1 MKHKSLAMFALNYGI
16 LIMLIALVVFFSF
29 ASPNFM
35 TVGTMI
41 TILKQIMI
49 IGIVSI
55 GGAFVILTGGIDLS
69 VGSVAAVSA
78 VTAAILMQ
86 SGMPVLL
93 ACLLTIVI
101 AAVYGVINGL
111 LITRVAVPP
120 LIATLATMTSLR
132 GLAFIVTGGL
142 PVFGFSDT
150 FGRFAADSFL
160 GLPYPVILLLLLWL
174 FAIWFLSR
182 TTMGR
187 YIYGVGSNEEASRL
201 SGINVPQVKIFTYMV
216 SGLLAGIAGLV
227 LLSRTNSGQPS
238 AAQGYELEAITS
250 VVLGGIALTG
260 GQGRISLVLVGA
272 VIMGVLKTGMVMLN
286 VNDYVQMLVQ
296 GIVLILAV
304 ALSSLTQGI
313 RQRLA
318 DQPA

>member
-1 MKHKSLAMFALNYGI
+1 MKQKSLAMFALDYGI
-16 LIMLIALVVFFSF
+16 LLMLIALVVFFSL

-35 TVGTMI
+35 TVGTMV

-86 SGMPVLL
+86 SGVPVIV
-93 ACLLTIVI
+93 ACLLTVAIS
-101 AAVYGVINGL
+101 AAYGVINGL
-111 LITRVAVPP
+111 LITKVMVPP

-132 GLAFIVTGGL
+132 GLAYIITGGL

-150 FGRFAADSFL
+150 FGQFAAGTLL
-160 GLPYPVILLLLLWL
+160 GLPYPVILLLVLWL
-174 FAIWFLSR
+174 FAIWFLAR

-201 SGINVPQVKIFTYMV
+201 SGINVPGVKIFTYMV

-260 GQGRISLVLVGA
+260 GQGKVSLVLVGA

-296 GIVLILAV
+296 GMVLVLAV
-304 ALSSLTQGI
+304 ALSALTQNI
-313 RQRLA
+313 RKRLA

>member
-1 MKHKSLAMFALNYGI
+1 MKNKRLAMFALNYGI
-16 LIMLIALVVFFSF
+16 LLMLIALVVFFSL

-49 IGIVSI
+49 IGIISI

-86 SGMPVLL
+86 AGVPVVL
-93 ACLLTIVI
+93 ACLLTVII

-111 LITRVAVPP
+111 LITKVMVPP

-132 GLAFIVTGGL
+132 GLAYIVTGGL

-150 FGRFAADSFL
+150 FGRFASGTFL
-160 GLPYPVILLLLLWL
+160 GLPYPVILLLVLWL
-174 FAIWFLSR
+174 FSIWFLAR

-201 SGINVPQVKIFTYMV
+201 SGINVSGVKIFTYMV

-260 GQGRISLVLVGA
+260 GVGKVSLVLVGA
-272 VIMGVLKTGMVMLN
+272 AIMGVLKTGMVMLN
-286 VNDYVQMLVQ
+286 INDYVQMLVQ
-296 GIVLILAV
+296 GIVLVLAV
-304 ALSSLTQGI
+304 ALSVLTSRI
-313 RQRLA
+313 RKRLA
-318 DQPA
+318 EEPA

>member
-1 MKHKSLAMFALNYGI
+1 
-16 LIMLIALVVFFSF
+16 
-29 ASPNFM
+29 
-35 TVGTMI
+35 
-41 TILKQIMI
+41 
-49 IGIVSI
+49 
-55 GGAFVILTGGIDLS
+55 
-69 VGSVAAVSA
+69 
-78 VTAAILMQ
+78 
-86 SGMPVLL
+86 
-93 ACLLTIVI
+93 
-101 AAVYGVINGL
+101 
-111 LITRVAVPP
+111 
-120 LIATLATMTSLR
+120 MTSLR
-132 GLAFIVTGGL
+132 GLAYIITGGL

-150 FGRFAADSFL
+150 FGQFAAGTLL
-160 GLPYPVILLLLLWL
+160 GLPYPVILLLVLWL
-174 FAIWFLSR
+174 FAIWFLAR

-201 SGINVPQVKIFTYMV
+201 SGINVPGVKIFTYMV

-260 GQGRISLVLVGA
+260 GQGKVSLVLVGA

-296 GIVLILAV
+296 GMVLVLAV
-304 ALSSLTQGI
+304 ALSALTQNI
-313 RQRLA
+313 RKRLA